1 MASSFYDGSGGAP
14 RRSGIDLPVAA
25 LAALSV
31 GFVAFAMPADQFA
44 DAISATGLPSLLPA
58 AAPPLGT
65 TARALAVA
73 LASIATFGLV
83 LTLLRLLDR
92 RPAEPERRPVRGRS
106 MFDEDGE
113 SGPPRLRR
121 ADSHP
126 DAPARRPILAARE
139 LGEPD
144 FAPPHEA
151 RERAQAPVPDFEF
164 PLPPP
169 EPEIFASAAPLAAPA
184 PASEPDPAPAPAA
197 PTQPGEDSSIPDL
210 VARLERGLGRRQ
222 QPAVQ
227 PPAPAPAARPAPV
240 PSPSPAAAERDDR
253 LRSAIEE
260 LQRLASRG

>member
-1 MASSFYDGSGGAP
+1 MASSFYDGSGGGP

-44 DAISATGLPSLLPA
+44 ATISATGLPSVLPA
-58 AAPPLGT
+58 ATPPLGT

-73 LASIATFGLV
+73 VAAIATFGLV
-83 LTLLRLLDR
+83 LALLRLLDR
-92 RPAEPERRPVRGRS
+92 RPAEPERRPVRGGG

-151 RERAQAPVPDFEF
+151 RERGQAPAPDFEF

-169 EPEIFASAAPLAAPA
+169 EPEIFASPAPLAEVAPEPY
-184 PASEPDPAPAPAA
+184 PAPDPASAPAA
-197 PTQPGEDSSIPDL
+197 PAQTSEDSSIPDL

-222 QPAVQ
+222 QPAARSPAPAAAAQ
-227 PPAPAPAARPAPV
+227 PAPPAPAAADRA
-240 PSPSPAAAERDDR
+240 DR
-253 LRSAIEE
+253 LRSAIED